1 MATLIDRR
9 RSPIRLALL
18 SGSACIAF
26 LATPAS
32 LAAQTSDDT
41 AGDAVPAAASTAA
54 PADNMIVVT
63 GSRIRRDVADEGTPI
78 TVLGEEVVEDRGYT
92 SAAEALNQLTVN
104 SPALSQADN
113 SGEGSGSGQQ
123 FANLF
128 GLGAGRTLTLVDGR
142 RMVTSSSGLG
152 DAQVD
157 ANIIPLGLLER
168 VEVVQG
174 GGAAVYGSDA
184 IAGVVNYILKDDFE
198 GIELDAQNGISSR
211 GDYHTYS
218 LRGTV
223 GTNFADGRGNIAAD
237 VGYSRSPI
245 LRFEDRPLSSLARL
259 TVSNPD
265 DTGPNDGIPSV
276 RELLD
281 ARFWEFNANGVL
293 FNTPAPFTRF
303 LTQANGTPLQFAPDG
318 TLQAFDPGDEVGI
331 PFASGGDGFSYRN
344 LVGLRTGLERLTANA
359 IASYDLTD
367 GVTIKAQALYA
378 HTEGE
383 EIPQGQSRTILNFG
397 TYAGP
402 VIFTTANPFL
412 SDSARQ
418 TLSAARPGFA
428 QGAPIFLSKYFYDL
442 TPSNTQTYT
451 TDTYRGVLG
460 VEGDFSAG
468 WRSFYWSVSGS
479 YARVDGA
486 QRRWDVDNAK
496 YANAIDAVLDGGS
509 IVCAINADADTTN
522 DDPSCAPINPFGDGN
537 VSAAAQQ
544 YVSVRAGQ
552 DYTNEQIDL
561 LATFGGDLIELPAG
575 SMKFSLAYEHRDESA
590 EFVPLEANRLGLF
603 GGGTMEV
610 AQSGEYNTDEI
621 SGELLIPLVSRDMNV
636 PLIRSLEF
644 SAAGRYVDNSIA
656 GAEEVWDLGL
666 RWQPVEGVT
675 LRGSRSRNFRAPTLT
690 QLFAPERTELSS
702 TGIDPCDADRINSG
716 PNPSVRAA
724 NCLALF
730 EANPGYGVAADG
742 SNAGASAA
750 ERLAGFQDPSE
761 NFQRATVTIGGNPD
775 LRNEISDTTTYG
787 IVLQPAFI
795 PGLTISA
802 DRIEIDLEDG
812 LSPFTTEDFAA
823 SCYDNTDPDP
833 TVCDAFTRLANP
845 DGLNPGGTI
854 LRGTTTTF
862 NAGVV
867 QYRGEVYTISYDFS
881 PGDGEWGDFRVALNA
896 THNDLL
902 TTSVTGETFVRTDDT
917 YLKPKWQGRFNLDWE
932 RGPLRVSYQA
942 VYLDET
948 KAAFD
953 ATIENNPNPVLDS
966 NLTHSIS
973 AQFET
978 GPLTLRAGIDNFTDE
993 GPSYPQILYG
1003 DILGRRF
1010 FVGAKLRM

>member
-1 MATLIDRR
+1 MANLIDRR
-9 RSPIRLALL
+9 RSPVRLALL
-18 SGSACIAF
+18 NGSACIAI
-26 LATPAS
+26 LATPTA
-32 LAAQTSDDT
+32 LAAQTSDEI
-41 AGDAVPAAASTAA
+41 APGEVPAAADAS
-54 PADNMIVVT
+54 PDNMIVVT
-63 GSRIRRDVADEGTPI
+63 GSRIRRNVADESTPI

-92 SAAEALNQLTVN
+92 SAADALNQLTVN
-104 SPALSQADN
+104 TPQLSQADN
-113 SGEGSGSGQQ
+113 SGESSGSGQQ
-123 FANLF
+123 FADLF

-223 GTNFADGRGNIAAD
+223 GTNFAGGRGNIAAD

-245 LRFEDRPLSSLARL
+245 LRFEDRSLSNLARL

-265 DTGPNDGIPSV
+265 DTGPADGIPSV

-293 FNTPAPFTRF
+293 FNTPAPFPRF
-303 LTQANGTPLQFAPDG
+303 LTQSNGVPLQFAPDG
-318 TLQAFDPGDEVGI
+318 SLQAFDPGEDVGI

-344 LVGLRTGLERLTANA
+344 LVGLRTGVERLTANA

-367 GVTIKAQALYA
+367 AVTIKAQALYA
-378 HTEGE
+378 RTEGE
-383 EIPQGQSRTILNFG
+383 EIPQGQSRTILNAG

-402 VIFTTANPFL
+402 ITFTTANPFL

-418 TLSAARPGFA
+418 TLSAANPGFA
-428 QGAPIFLSKYFYDL
+428 QGAPIFLSKYFFDL

-468 WRSFYWSVSGS
+468 WRSFYWSLSGS
-479 YARVDGA
+479 YARVEGA
-486 QRRWDVDNAK
+486 QRRWEVDNAK
-496 YANAIDAVLDGGS
+496 YDNAIDAVSAGGS

-537 VSAAAQQ
+537 VSAQAQQ

-561 LATFGGDLIELPAG
+561 LATFGGDIVRLPGGTAQ
-575 SMKFSLAYEHRDESA
+575 FSIAYEHRDESA
-590 EFVPLEANRLGLF
+590 EFLPLEANRLGLF
-603 GGGTMEV
+603 GGGTMEL
-610 AQSGEYNTDEI
+610 AQSGQYNTDEF
-621 SGELLIPLVSRDMNV
+621 SGELLVPLVDRAMNV
-636 PLIRSLEF
+636 PLVRTLEF

-656 GAEEVWDLGL
+656 GEEEVWDLGL

-690 QLFAPERTELSS
+690 QLFAPQRSELSS
-702 TGIDPCDADRINSG
+702 VGRDPCDADRITSG
-716 PNPSVRAA
+716 PNPSVRGA

-730 EANPGYGVAADG
+730 EANPGFGVAADG

-750 ERLAGFQDPSE
+750 ERLASFQSPSE
-761 NFQRATVTIGGNPD
+761 NFERATVTTGGNGD

-823 SCYDNTDPDP
+823 SCYDNTNPDP
-833 TVCDAFTRLANP
+833 AVCDAFTRLANP

-854 LRGTTTTF
+854 IEGTTTTF

-867 QYRGEVYTISYDFS
+867 QYRGEVYAVSYDFS
-881 PGDGEWGDFRVALNA
+881 PANSDWGDFRVAVNA
-896 THNDLL
+896 THNALL

-917 YLKPKWQGRFNLDWE
+917 YLKPEWQGRLNIDWE
-932 RGPLRVSYQA
+932 KGPLRVSYQA
-942 VYLDET
+942 FYLDET
-948 KAAFD
+948 RAAFD

-978 GPLTLRAGIDNFTDE
+978 GPLTLRAGVDNFTDE

-1010 FVGAKLRM
+1010 FVGA